1 MKLISLYCAVH
12 PPSESLLGK
21 NTIYYNQPGGTR
33 GPEGGSYAPPPQH
46 ISASTEAKHFYFSKY
61 PLLSALDWCIQQQS
75 GLMLLGRWS
84 IGDLPAGIPFLAF
97 SKCKQK
103 NMDMRKRNTYAHPTV
118 SNIFDN
124 WKMVFCYKN
133 CSDLQ

>member
-1 MKLISLYCAVH
+1 MYTAAVWFDVAWDQRV
-12 PPSESLLGK
+12 G
-21 NTIYYNQPGGTR
+21 
-33 GPEGGSYAPPPQH
+33 PPPLLPDFGSINCLSVPPDFH
-46 ISASTEAKHFYFSKY
+46 
-61 PLLSALDWCIQQQS
+61 PLPSALDWCIQQQS

-133 CSDLQ
+133 CSDLL

>member
-1 MKLISLYCAVH
+1 MSYSNTNLNGVPEINKLNSAKIC
-12 PPSESLLGK
+12 ELGK
-21 NTIYYNQPGGTR
+21 QQQNLFTFQN
-33 GPEGGSYAPPPQH
+33 SFNCLCAPPDLH
-46 ISASTEAKHFYFSKY
+46 
-61 PLLSALDWCIQQQS
+61 PLPSALDWCIQQQS

-118 SNIFDN
+118 SNKFDR
-124 WKMVFCYKN
+124 
-133 CSDLQ
+133 